1 MNQNKGEGHLGF
13 SVLGE
18 LEKGHS
24 SYMCIQHDTLKGY
37 VTLYGMLMWESVLL
51 TFCHQL
57 AVWS

>member
-24 SYMCIQHDTLKGY
+24 SYMCIQHDTLEGY
-37 VTLYGMLMWESVLL
+37 VTLYGMLM
-51 TFCHQL
+51 
-57 AVWS
+57 